1 VHASHCAASA
11 SRAEHALNWCVVPA
25 QHTMC
30 TDGHASS
37 DAHARWCGTCRA
49 HSAPVCFNALLQ
61 MDAEMEQRALQAGY
75 ESDRERQEEV
85 RKERYRWQDS
95 LSVLARE

>member
-1 VHASHCAASA
+1 
-11 SRAEHALNWCVVPA
+11 
-25 QHTMC
+25 M
-30 TDGHASS
+30 
-37 DAHARWCGTCRA
+37 
-49 HSAPVCFNALLQ
+49 CFNALLQ